1 MNWFTVLKMPNPH
14 GGKWSD
20 LTSDE
25 YHRMDN
31 KNKERYHHG
40 MGGLYDRQIKLAVEP
55 RKAGQAPPATDEQI
69 RELRELSRFHSRQRL
84 RIRGKL
90 GHNGIDKDSYYS
102 LEDETNRTTMK
113 PKYDAVERVPTT
125 TKEMYDNYS
134 RDEKERYWA
143 RLHKQLNVEY
153 GKEHP
158 KVNLANRMY
167 NRMKD
172 RPYYTPPFEGDE
184 LTEREF
190 RDLYFRDVSEYYDF
204 TDNEKRNLHRRL
216 ARRKGNDGDLEGSKW
231 HFKMADRATNSI
243 TRLPTY
249 PTPEAQKE
257 AEQ

>member
-1 MNWFTVLKMPNPH
+1 MPNPN
-14 GGKWSD
+14 GGKWAD

-25 YHRMDN
+25 YYRMSD
-31 KNKERYHHG
+31 KNKARYHKG
-40 MGGLYDRQIKLAVEP
+40 MQDLYDRQIKRAVNP

-84 RIRGKL
+84 RITRYRYKNKPYL
-90 GHNGIDKDSYYS
+90 TAYYS
-102 LEDETNRTTMK
+102 FEEEDNRIVIK
-113 PKYDAVERVPTT
+113 PQYDAVDKIPTT
-125 TKEMYDNYS
+125 TKEMYGYYS
-134 RDEKERYWA
+134 RDEKQKYWA
-143 RLHKQLNVEY
+143 RLHQQLNVEY
-153 GKEHP
+153 GREHS

-204 TDNEKRNLHRRL
+204 TDNEKRNFHRRL

-231 HFKMADRATNSI
+231 HFKMADRATNSVK
-243 TRLPTY
+243 RLPTY
-249 PTPEAQKE
+249 PTLEIEKE
-257 AEQ
+257 TI